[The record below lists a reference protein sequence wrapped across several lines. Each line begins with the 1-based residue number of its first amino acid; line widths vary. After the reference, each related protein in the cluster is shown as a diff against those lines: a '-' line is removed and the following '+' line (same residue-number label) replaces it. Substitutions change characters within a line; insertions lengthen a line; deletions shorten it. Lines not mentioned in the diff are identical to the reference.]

1 MSILSRLTGRNDSVN
16 ALFRRSAKIDGMLL
30 RAEKKR
36 EIKDV
41 LEKYSLNLEGG
52 RLSVTRGYVVDRNT
66 STIDQIIDIYWRLKA
81 SGAGEEIAR
90 LVITDGEYLT
100 RYLEM
105 KADDVSDIELA
116 VKLLDICQR

>member
-1 MSILSRLTGRNDSVN
+1 
-16 ALFRRSAKIDGMLL
+16 MLL

-52 RLSVTRGYVVDRNT
+52 GLSIIRGYVVDRNT
-66 STIDQIIDIYWRLKA
+66 STLDQITEIYWRLKA

-90 LVITDGEYLT
+90 LEISDGEYLT

-105 KADDVSDIELA
+105 KADDVSDVEVA
-116 VKLLDICQR
+116 VRLMDII